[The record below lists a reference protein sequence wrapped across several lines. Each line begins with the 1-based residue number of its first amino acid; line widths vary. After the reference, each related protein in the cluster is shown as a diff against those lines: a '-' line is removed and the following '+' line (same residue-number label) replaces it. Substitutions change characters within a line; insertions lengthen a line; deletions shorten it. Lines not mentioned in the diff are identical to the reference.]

1 MTQAREQQSTVL
13 LLDKVFEYFGGQAIV
28 RLPQLLLDPIRRG
41 ESFADEAMKA
51 ASDQT
56 HILVVDDEP
65 ELREVLRQGLEAEGF
80 VVVEAANK
88 AALFRCLNAHPI
100 KLITLDLGLGRQDGL
115 ELALAIR
122 AAHNVPIIMI
132 TGRDAPLDRV
142 AGLERG
148 ADDYITKPFHIRE
161 VSIRVRSVLVRYG
174 ILDGDSIPSR
184 ILKSGAAQKYAF
196 DSGVLDVHK
205 RELKKT
211 DGAFVELTETEF
223 RVLELFLKHPGRVLS
238 RDEITQML
246 KGHDWAPLDR
256 MIDGHVA
263 RLRRKIETAS
273 EESRMIKSVRGVGY
287 VFTGNVQPV

>member
-1 MTQAREQQSTVL
+1 
-13 LLDKVFEYFGGQAIV
+13 
-28 RLPQLLLDPIRRG
+28 
-41 ESFADEAMKA
+41 MKA
-51 ASDQT
+51 TNEQT

-65 ELREVLRQGLEAEGF
+65 EVREVLRQGLEAEGF
-80 VVVEAANK
+80 VVVEAASK

-100 KLITLDLGLGRQDGL
+100 KLVTLDLGLGRQDGL
-115 ELALAIR
+115 ELALEIR

-161 VSIRVRSVLVRYG
+161 VSIRVRSVLARYG
-174 ILDGDSIPSR
+174 MLDGDSIPSR
-184 ILKSGAAQKYAF
+184 ILKSGTAQKYAF

-273 EESRMIKSVRGVGY
+273 EESRIIKSVRGVGY
-287 VFTGNVQPV
+287 VFTGDVQPVYAG